1 MSKITEWLK
10 FYFVGFFTHG
20 LSKEGGDRSFFNTLL
35 GFVLTF
41 IIVCC
46 GLVAGYAA
54 SFGVQ
59 YDNSREFK
67 EFLYSAFADDNGSNR
82 IDLSAKDG
90 YLSASVKDGERVN
103 TLLQE
108 GEKYSKNGYSLIV
121 DTLPAATT
129 YAEFTVKCKK
139 ADGSETDF
147 AVYRTLSDEDKKLY
161 TLSATY
167 SGKRLDPAVKQND
180 YEEFL
185 KGVESAAEQLVKLKS
200 DLSGDKITAE
210 EYTNAVYELYFSSY
224 YGSFPRDA
232 YGKAPTLRTYYLSPA
247 TYESTDKYLAVLDNV
262 CFCSFKTDGGL
273 TVEYSGYFNTLTSGA
288 ISGGNLTREQMQSNI
303 DGMIKSSFTAASG
316 LNFLVYVISLSRSV
330 AIYALALILISVLVF
345 MALKFYKVEFCPKYV
360 EAIKIVGSFQLWSA
374 VITFALTFA
383 LSFFLAR
390 GAVFLAA
397 EILLLCVIAV
407 RSAVY
412 VVMEL
417 LAEKKRKSTSATP
430 DKTT

>member
-1 MSKITEWLK
+1 MRRRK
-10 FYFVGFFTHG
+10 
-20 LSKEGGDRSFFNTLL
+20 
-35 GFVLTF
+35 
-41 IIVCC
+41 
-46 GLVAGYAA
+46 
-54 SFGVQ
+54 
-59 YDNSREFK
+59 
-67 EFLYSAFADDNGSNR
+67 AFH
-82 IDLSAKDG
+82 K
-90 YLSASVKDGERVN
+90 
-103 TLLQE
+103 
-108 GEKYSKNGYSLIV
+108 
-121 DTLPAATT
+121 
-129 YAEFTVKCKK
+129 
-139 ADGSETDF
+139 
-147 AVYRTLSDEDKKLY
+147 DKKLY

-224 YGSFPRDA
+224 YGRFPRGA

-273 TVEYSGYFNTLTSGA
+273 TVEYSGYF
-288 ISGGNLTREQMQSNI
+288 NLTREQMQSNI

-383 LSFFLAR
+383 LSFLLAR
-390 GAVFLAA
+390 GAGFLAA
-397 EILLLCVIAV
+397 EIMLLCVIAV

-430 DKTT
+430 Q